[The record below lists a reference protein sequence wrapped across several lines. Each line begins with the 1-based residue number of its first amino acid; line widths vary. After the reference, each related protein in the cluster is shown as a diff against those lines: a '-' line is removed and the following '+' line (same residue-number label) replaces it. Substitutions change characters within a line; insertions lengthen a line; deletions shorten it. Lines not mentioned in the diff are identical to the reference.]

1 MNFKDYY
8 VFTWTDKQLKKKYS
22 QDILDKYYKILGYLY
37 QNGFDLNCEE
47 NEIEEQLSF
56 WDFFQNENDLEELRS
71 ISEFNSDC
79 TVGKKIVIE
88 ELYDI
93 IKNSTF
99 SRETSDNPITLKSYA
114 TVNWSKI
121 AENVN
126 RLENLFFSTD
136 SEISAI
142 LKKIPSTT
150 SIQKKITDIKDSIE
164 REIKVL
170 TWIRFSELIN
180 NSYSIYISEGKQKTD
195 THKLTIA
202 SNFNDELYGGI
213 GGYNP
218 NTGEIKCILGSAVSD
233 VKLCYSSKTLTKVK
247 TIANAIFKDNEKTE
261 EDEEPIKYL
270 ERWLNGKETDD
281 NYARQVVTNS
291 CLHGILTL
299 LFLKHNVN
307 FLEDKK
313 NSDRV
318 QNALNEFKA
327 ILKYCGIEKEYLL

>member
-8 VFTWTDKQLKKKYS
+8 IFTWTDKQLKKKYS
-22 QDILDKYYKILGYLY
+22 KDILEKYYKILGYLY

-71 ISEFNSDC
+71 ISEFNSDY

-99 SRETSDNPITLKSYA
+99 SREVSDNPATIKSYA
-114 TVNWSKI
+114 TINWNKI
-121 AENVN
+121 IENVN
-126 RLENLFFSTD
+126 RLENLFFSND
-136 SEISAI
+136 SEIVEI
-142 LKKIPSTT
+142 LKKIPSVS
-150 SIQKKITDIKDSIE
+150 SIQKKIEDIKSSIE

-180 NSYSIYISEGKQKTD
+180 NSYSIYISGGKQKTD

-247 TIANAIFKDNEKTE
+247 TIANSIFKDNEKTE
-261 EDEEPIKYL
+261 EDEEAIKYL
-270 ERWLNGKETDD
+270 ERWLKGK
-281 NYARQVVTNS
+281 
-291 CLHGILTL
+291 
-299 LFLKHNVN
+299 
-307 FLEDKK
+307 
-313 NSDRV
+313 
-318 QNALNEFKA
+318 
-327 ILKYCGIEKEYLL
+327 

>member
-22 QDILDKYYKILGYLY
+22 KDILEKYYKILGYLY

-56 WDFFQNENDLEELRS
+56 WDFFQNENDLEELRN
-71 ISEFNSDC
+71 ISDFNSDC

-99 SRETSDNPITLKSYA
+99 SREVSDNPATIKSYA
-114 TVNWSKI
+114 TINWNKI
-121 AENVN
+121 VENVN
-126 RLENLFFSTD
+126 RLENLFFSND
-136 SEISAI
+136 SEIVEI
-142 LKKIPSTT
+142 LKKIPSVS
-150 SIQKKITDIKDSIE
+150 SIQKKIEDIKSSIE

-247 TIANAIFKDNEKTE
+247 TIANSIFKDNEKTE
-261 EDEEPIKYL
+261 EDEEAIKYL
-270 ERWLNGKETDD
+270 ERWLKGKETDD
-281 NYARQVVTNS
+281 NYARQIVTNS
-291 CLHGILTL
+291 CLHGVLTL
-299 LFLKHNVN
+299 LFLKYNVN

-318 QNALNEFKA
+318 QNALSEFKA
-327 ILKYCGIEKEYLL
+327 VLKYCGINKEYLL